1 VRIVIAGGGTGGHTS
16 AALAVAAILRRGGDT
31 DIRWIGSHD
40 GLEATRAPEAGLI
53 FHPIATGKLRR
64 YWDRRNISDLL
75 VNVPVGFLQSWLL
88 LRRLHPALLFATG
101 GFVSVPPS
109 LAARVLG
116 IPVVVHEQAS
126 VPGLANRLTG
136 RWAER
141 IAVSFP
147 VRGGVFPPER
157 VVLTGNP
164 LRPALRDGSPEAAFA
179 RFGFDPSLPL
189 VYVTGGAQGSHRINR
204 AVGEALP
211 QLLPFCQI
219 LHQCGDNRETGD
231 HLWLQD
237 KASALPPELRPRFAV
252 RPWVGEEL
260 RDVYAAAA
268 LCIGRSGAGT
278 VNECCQLGVPALFI
292 PLPGTSGDE
301 QTANARLVAEAG
313 GAVILPQSEL
323 EPETLT
329 GAVRRLLADREALA
343 AMGARARGLALP
355 DAAERLAR
363 LILEVA
369 HP

>member
-16 AALAVAAILRRGGDT
+16 AALAVAATLRRDGHT
-31 DIRWIGSHD
+31 DIHWIGSRD
-40 GLEATRAPEAGLI
+40 GLEATRAPEAGLT
-53 FHPIATGKLRR
+53 FHAIATGKIRR

-75 VNVPVGFLQSWLL
+75 VNVPVGVLQSWQL
-88 LRRLHPALLFATG
+88 LRRLRPALLFATG

-116 IPVVVHEQAS
+116 IPIVVHEQTS

-136 RWAER
+136 RWAAR

-164 LRPALRDGSPEAAFA
+164 LRPALRDGSAAAAFT
-179 RFGFDPSLPL
+179 RFGFDPGLPL
-189 VYVTGGAQGSHRINR
+189 VYVTGGAQGSNRINR

-211 QLLPFCQI
+211 TLLPTCQI

-231 HLWLQD
+231 RRWLEG
-237 KASALPPELRPRFAV
+237 KAGALPPQLKPRFV
-252 RPWVGEEL
+252 VSPWVGEEL
-260 RDVYAAAA
+260 RDVYAAAS

-278 VNECCQLGVPALFI
+278 INEICQLGVPALFV

-323 EPETLT
+323 SPETLT
-329 GAVRRLLADREALA
+329 AAVQRLLDDRKALA
-343 AMGARARGLALP
+343 AMGAKARSLAVR
-355 DAAERLAR
+355 DAADRLAR
-363 LILEVA
+363 LLLEVA
-369 HP
+369 RP